1 MNFVKTHFLNMLKGI
16 GIGIANV
23 IPGFSGGTMA
33 VMLNIYDLFVYSFA
47 NIFNDFKNVVKK
59 CWSLFV
65 GILIGIL
72 FAMVVIVKLL
82 EVIPFITI
90 MFFIGLIFG
99 SMPSIY
105 EKVKKQKI
113 NIADIIGFIVAIGVI
128 VALPL
133 IPKTEAAAQYNIGV
147 YIIMFAMGIVC
158 SSAMVIPGVS
168 GSLVLMAFGYYAF
181 FMSTMKEY
189 LVNIFN
195 FSLTNYWG
203 MFITL
208 VCFAIGCVIG
218 LVFISKLI
226 TKLTEKYPKT
236 VYYTILGLLVA
247 SPFSIIYA
255 TLTDASYTVI
265 FDFWTIFFSVISLAL
280 GLGLVYLGE
289 FFNKKYN
296 KTIQNDSDNK

>member
-1 MNFVKTHFLNMLKGI
+1 MKRKILL
-16 GIGIANV
+16 
-23 IPGFSGGTMA
+23 FS
-33 VMLNIYDLFVYSFA
+33 V
-47 NIFNDFKNVVKK
+47 
-59 CWSLFV
+59 
-65 GILIGIL
+65 L

-82 EVIPFITI
+82 EVIPFITV
-90 MFFIGLIFG
+90 MFFVGLIFG

-113 NIADIIGFIVAIGVI
+113 NIADIIGFICAIALL

-133 IPKTEAAAQYNIGV
+133 IPKNEAAAQYNIGV
-147 YIIMFAMGIVC
+147 YIIMFVLGIVC

-181 FMSTMKEY
+181 FMSTMKDF

-195 FSLTNYWG
+195 FSVSNYWG

-208 VCFAIGCVIG
+208 VCFALGCAFG

-255 TLTDASYTVI
+255 TLTEPEYVVT
-265 FDFWTIFFSVISLAL
+265 FDFWTIFFSIISLFV
-280 GLGLVYLGE
+280 GVGIVFVGE
-289 FFNKKYN
+289 YFNKKYA
-296 KTIQNDSDNK
+296 KTTQNDSDNINK